1 MIKTRKRNTRWS
13 SKGIF
18 RAITGNRVR
27 VVQPSD
33 VFENNAVMSLDGCS
47 TEDSSMLPRVAGKMQ
62 RSGSSLPSLVGKN
75 QDTGSFCTI
84 VAGLLGISN
93 EAARQPLYQRLLEY
107 DQ

>member
-1 MIKTRKRNTRWS
+1 MIETRKRKNRWS

-47 TEDSSMLPRVAGKMQ
+47 TEDSSMLPRATGKMQ
-62 RSGSSLPSLVGKN
+62 RSGSRLPSLVGKN
-75 QDTGSFCTI
+75 RDTGSFCTI
-84 VAGLLGISN
+84 IAGLLETSN
-93 EAARQPLYQRLLEY
+93 EAARQPLYQRLLEH